1 MEQEGNRQ
9 LLRPESLVPFQVEEA
24 VASGKFSAWLKSL
37 WFRPNDLSSRARTDA
52 LAGVYVPD
60 WTFDASV
67 ATDWTAQS
75 GTYYYVTQR
84 YTDSQGKRKT
94 RRVRKTRWRWTS
106 GRRSDSF
113 DDVLVC
119 ASRGL
124 PEKLADKLC
133 SFDTGHLVPYRPDF
147 LAGWRAEEYGVELNK
162 GWGRAVE
169 SMEARQRRRCAS
181 DVPGDTQR
189 FLKVQNRFSDET
201 FKHVLLP
208 IWISSYRYKEKV
220 YRFLVNGQTGE
231 VVGEAPW
238 SWIKIMLAVLT
249 VVALVLTVAALQ
261 GM

>member
-1 MEQEGNRQ
+1 M
-9 LLRPESLVPFQVEEA
+9 
-24 VASGKFSAWLKSL
+24 
-37 WFRPNDLSSRARTDA
+37 
-52 LAGVYVPD
+52 
-60 WTFDASV
+60 
-67 ATDWTAQS
+67 
-75 GTYYYVTQR
+75 
-84 YTDSQGKRKT
+84 
-94 RRVRKTRWRWTS
+94 RKTRWRWTS

-169 SMEARQRRRCAS
+169 SMEARQRSRCAS